1 MGSSIFIS
9 TPWALLA
16 LFCAI
21 LCLAFDGARYF
32 VQRLGAVK
40 LRRWAAE
47 PTMRGGDW
55 FEYDPD
61 KFALVSGALLQTAMM
76 TGLGATI
83 AAIEG
88 PTTPVAALLAVV
100 VWIALFTG
108 WKFVLALLPEEIA
121 EHSLRSLIAISHV
134 FYYLFWPILFPL
146 RWTIN
151 RVETRRDEITADDE
165 VSDDEVRAYIDV
177 GEEEGILEEGEGKLV
192 QSIVDFGDRI
202 AREAMTPR
210 VELQAF
216 DVNGSFDALAR
227 LFGETKYSRI
237 PVYERDVDHVV
248 GIVHVKDLFDIVL
261 KGETRS
267 VRELMR
273 QAYFVSETKL
283 LFELLRE
290 FQTEHI
296 QVAIVVDEFGGTAG
310 LVSIEDVVEEIVG
323 DISDEHEDE
332 EATVVEIEPGVYL
345 VNGMTR
351 TENIRDVFGVDIDDE
366 GYETVAGLIFTATGR
381 VPKVSEVVRKNGLV
395 FEVERADRKRIY
407 RVRVTR
413 DVAVPAVSVAE
424 RA

>member
-1 MGSSIFIS
+1 MGSSIAIS
-9 TPWALLA
+9 TPWAFLA
-16 LFCAI
+16 FFCAI

-47 PTMRGGDW
+47 PTMRGGEW

-88 PTTPVAALLAVV
+88 PSTPIAALLAVV
-100 VWIALFTG
+100 IWIALFAG
-108 WKFVLALLPEEIA
+108 WKFVLATIPEAAA
-121 EHSLRSLIAISHV
+121 EPSLRSLIAISHV
-134 FYYLFWPILFPL
+134 FYYLFWPLLFPL
-146 RWTIN
+146 RWTMK
-151 RVETRRDEITADDE
+151 RVETRRDELTADDE
-165 VSDDEVRAYIDV
+165 VTDDEVRAYIDV

-202 AREAMTPR
+202 AREVMTPR
-210 VELQAF
+210 VEIQAM
-216 DVNGSFDALAR
+216 DVNGTTQALAR
-227 LFGETKYSRI
+227 LFSDTKYSRI
-237 PVYERDVDHVV
+237 PIYERDVDHIV
-248 GIVHVKDLFDIVL
+248 GIVHVKDLFDVVL
-261 KGETRS
+261 KGETRT

-273 QAYFVSETKL
+273 PAYFVSETKPVI
-283 LFELLRE
+283 ELLRE

-296 QVAIVVDEFGGTAG
+296 QVAIIVDEFGGTAG
-310 LVSIEDVVEEIVG
+310 LASIEDVVEEIVG

-332 EATVVEIEPGVYL
+332 EATVVEVEPGIYL

-351 TENIRDVFGVDIDDE
+351 TESIRDVFGIDIDDE

-381 VPKVSEVVRKNGLV
+381 IPKVAEIVRKNGLL

-413 DVAVPAVSVAE
+413 EAAVPAESLAE
-424 RA
+424 KA

>member
-1 MGSSIFIS
+1 MGSSILIS
-9 TPWALLA
+9 TPWVSLA

-47 PTMRGGDW
+47 PTMRGGEW

-61 KFALVSGALLQTAMM
+61 KFALVSGALLQTAMI

-88 PTTPVAALLAVV
+88 TTTLVAALLSVGI
-100 VWIALFTG
+100 WIVLLAA
-108 WKFVLALLPEEIA
+108 WKFVLALLPEAIA
-121 EHSLRSLIAISHV
+121 EPSLRSLLAISHV

-146 RWTIN
+146 RWTIA
-151 RVETRRDEITADDE
+151 RVEARRDESAADEE

-177 GEEEGILEEGEGKLV
+177 GEEEGILEEGEGQLV
-192 QSIVDFGDRI
+192 QSIVDFGDAI
-202 AREAMTPR
+202 AREVMTPR
-210 VELQAF
+210 VELHAYDADGRF
-216 DVNGSFDALAR
+216 EALAK
-227 LFGETKYSRI
+227 LFSETKYSRI
-237 PVYERDVDHVV
+237 PVFERDVDHIV
-248 GIVHVKDLFDIVL
+248 GLVHVKDLFDVVL
-261 KGETRS
+261 RGETRS

-273 QAYFVSETKL
+273 QPYFVSETKP

-351 TENIRDVFGVDIDDE
+351 TDSIREVFGIDIDDE
-366 GYETVAGLIFTATGR
+366 GYETVAGLIFTAMGR
-381 VPKVSEVVRKNGLV
+381 VPKVAETVKKNGLV

-407 RVRVTR
+407 RVRVSR
-413 DVAVPAVSVAE
+413 EAAVSTESVAE
-424 RA
+424 KV